1 MQVVQQYKMAMM
13 RLATKTIFSVT
24 SMVKDDAKI
33 GVVESSAG
41 MTY

>member
-1 MQVVQQYKMAMM
+1 
-13 RLATKTIFSVT
+13 LSVT

-33 GVVESSAG
+33 GVLESSAG

>member
-1 MQVVQQYKMAMM
+1 MLQPTVTNTKAMSYQNN
-13 RLATKTIFSVT
+13 LSVT

-33 GVVESSAG
+33 GVLESNAG

>member
-1 MQVVQQYKMAMM
+1 MTSNQNNFQS
-13 RLATKTIFSVT
+13 FSVT

-41 MTY
+41 MTC

>member
-1 MQVVQQYKMAMM
+1 MLQSTVPSSKAMNYQNN
-13 RLATKTIFSVT
+13 LSVT

-33 GVVESSAG
+33 GVLESSAG